1 MDHIESVPDSPYPA
15 LQIPCLSSEAYDG
28 LDFLT
33 YPERSGWDIDRLLN
47 GDFSGRPT
55 EETAAFLQNWL
66 FFGVLWEVFGPITKG
81 AKANYVQPQEGT
93 EHGVISVASL
103 DERMLE
109 LSSFI
114 ASYVQSAGLESGQ
127 IMGHRIETSLRT
139 VSRFCR
145 IATCNG
151 DPRPG
156 FAIWP
161 LTPEIDLSVRVLSQR
176 LAWTFSTSG
185 VNIILSSSTSFLQ
198 FPCAWLP
205 LARMHKAGWCPSE
218 VSMVEETFTSASAH
232 YVSQMERPPAAV
244 QRKHPDCTSKLCLAR
259 QLNEETY
266 RTAHTTD
273 ECDCQHY
280 GPVMDE
286 VVSIISA
293 GGIPLLS
300 ITPTRKEPFLKVEV
314 EKYTEGKKYI
324 AFSHVWSDGLGNPT
338 ANTLP
343 LCQLH
348 RLGDLL
354 DGLVSGISSLDLVN
368 RLAFKELWKKKFH
381 GPSLLFWMD
390 TMCIPVAEEL
400 KDLRTKSIKS
410 MKAVYERAFRVLVLD
425 SDIQGCSSAD
435 YTQAFMRIRM
445 SAWMRRLWTLN
456 EGVLAYQLVVKFGDG
471 FLDVQ
476 EANEKHQK
484 EAYGSEPANTKGT
497 FGNPMRDADS
507 FHWKFR
513 LLRIN
518 VISDPDPRMVRR
530 TTQSI
535 VSPEAKRCF
544 AIMEAFSAALYRTT
558 SKEKDEMLC
567 FASLIGWDTTLIK
580 GLEFEDHMHA
590 LLSTERQLP
599 QGMLFLAGPRMS
611 QPGWRWAINRFGN
624 CGAARLNVK
633 SDDMTPGIVTED
645 GFVVEYPALS
655 LPVNYTRDNFQNATV
670 TTDLGNGFTA
680 IMEISRHDEGISRAK
695 YEYESGG
702 DQYDRLYILFWDAA
716 NALTPRAPL
725 PAAVISGPSDEDLE
739 KEVVVYRLE
748 FLAYLE
754 VLEKTSKG
762 FSEAKVGDVAQRIHF
777 RHHQSDSVA
786 RLHWIY
792 LGSPLLC
799 GNDHQCNR
807 AIDF

>member
-1 MDHIESVPDSPYPA
+1 MDHVESVPDSPYPP
-15 LQIPCLSSEAYDG
+15 LKILCLSSEPYDE

-33 YPERSGWDIDRLLN
+33 YPERSGWDIDRLFA
-47 GDFSGRPT
+47 GDFSEHSA
-55 EETAAFLQNWL
+55 EETATFLQNWL
-66 FFGVLWEVFGPITKG
+66 YFGVLWEVFCHISKG
-81 AKANYVQPQEGT
+81 AKSNYVQPQEGT
-93 EHGVISVASL
+93 EHGIITVASL
-103 DERMLE
+103 DEQILE

-114 ASYVQSAGLESGQ
+114 ALYVGSSNLAAKHG
-127 IMGHRIETSLRT
+127 IGHRIETSLRT

-145 IATCNG
+145 IATCEG

-156 FAIWP
+156 FATWP
-161 LTPEIDLSVRVLSQR
+161 LSPEIDLSVRTLSQR
-176 LAWTFSTSG
+176 LAWSFATNG
-185 VNIILSSSTSFLQ
+185 VNMVLGSSTGSLQ

-205 LARMHKAGWCPSE
+205 LAGMNDSGWCPSE
-218 VSMVEETFTSASAH
+218 VSMVGETFTSASAH
-232 YVSQMERPPAAV
+232 YVSQMERPPAAS

-266 RTAHTTD
+266 RTAHTSD

-286 VVSIISA
+286 VVSIIEA
-293 GGIPLLS
+293 GGVPLLS
-300 ITPTRKEPFLKVEV
+300 ITPIKKEPFLKVEV

-343 LCQLH
+343 HCQLS
-348 RLGDLL
+348 RLRDLL

-390 TMCIPVAEEL
+390 TLCIPVAEEL
-400 KDLRTKSIKS
+400 KELRTKSIKS

-425 SDIQGCSSAD
+425 ADIQGCSSTD

-456 EGVLAYQLVVKFGDG
+456 EGVLAYQLVVKFADG

-476 EANEKHQK
+476 EATEKHQK
-484 EAYGSEPANTKGT
+484 EVYSSELANVKGT
-497 FGNPMRDADS
+497 FGTPMRDADS
-507 FHWKFR
+507 FQWKFR

-530 TTQSI
+530 TTQSLA
-535 VSPEAKRCF
+535 SPEAKRCF

-611 QPGWRWAINRFGN
+611 QPGWRWAINRFAN
-624 CGAARLNVK
+624 CGATRLNVK
-633 SDDMTPGIVTED
+633 SDDMTPGIVGEN
-645 GFVVEYPALS
+645 GFIVEFPALT
-655 LPVNYTRDNFQNATV
+655 LPASYTRDNFQKIIV
-670 TTDLGNGFTA
+670 TTDLADGVSA
-680 IMEISRHDEGISRAK
+680 KIEISRHDEGIDRVK
-695 YEYESGG
+695 YDDESDYDGE
-702 DQYDRLYILFWDAA
+702 DRLYVLFWDSV
-716 NALTPRAPL
+716 NALAPRAPL
-725 PAAVISGPSDEDLE
+725 PAAVISGPIDEDLE
-739 KEVVVYRLE
+739 KEEVVYRFE
-748 FLAYLE
+748 FLAYFE
-754 VLEKTSKG
+754 VLEKRMGGTPAEK
-762 FSEAKVGDVAQRIHF
+762 SEHVAELIRKKWTI
-777 RHHQSDSVA
+777 
-786 RLHWIY
+786 
-792 LGSPLLC
+792 G
-799 GNDHQCNR
+799 
-807 AIDF
+807 

>member
-1 MDHIESVPDSPYPA
+1 MDHVESLPDSPYPR

-33 YPERSGWDIDRLLN
+33 YPERSGWDIDRLLD
-47 GDFSGRPT
+47 GDFSEHPG
-55 EETAAFLQNWL
+55 EKTAAFLQNWL
-66 FFGVLWEVFGPITKG
+66 FFGVLWEVFGPINKG
-81 AKANYVQPQEGT
+81 AKANYVQPEEGT
-93 EHGVISVASL
+93 EHGVISIATL
-103 DERMLE
+103 DEQILE

-114 ASYVQSAGLESGQ
+114 AAYVQSAGITAGQ
-127 IMGHRIETSLRT
+127 EVGRRIETSLRT
-139 VSRFCR
+139 VSQFSR
-145 IATCNG
+145 IATCEG

-156 FAIWP
+156 FATWP
-161 LTPEIDLSVRVLSQR
+161 LSPEIDLSVRALSQR
-176 LAWTFSTSG
+176 LSWAFSTCG
-185 VNIILSSSTSFLQ
+185 VNIVLRHSTNSLQ
-198 FPCAWLP
+198 FPCAWFP
-205 LARMHKAGWCPSE
+205 LARMHEAGWCPSE
-218 VSMVEETFTSASAH
+218 VAMVEETFTSASAH
-232 YVSQMERPPAAV
+232 YVSQMQRPPAAI
-244 QRKHPDCTSKLCLAR
+244 QRQHPDCTSKLCQAR
-259 QLNEETY
+259 QLNEAIY
-266 RTAHTTD
+266 RTAHTTND
-273 ECDCQHY
+273 CDCQHY

-286 VVSIISA
+286 VVSIIAA
-293 GGIPLLS
+293 GGVPLLS
-300 ITPTRKEPFLKVEV
+300 ITPTKKEPFLKVEV
-314 EKYTEGKKYI
+314 EKYTEGKRYI

-343 LCQLH
+343 HCQLL
-348 RLGDLL
+348 RLRDLL
-354 DGLVSGISSLDLVN
+354 DGLVSRISSLDLVN

-400 KDLRTKSIKS
+400 KELRTKSIKS

-456 EGVLAYQLVVKFGDG
+456 EGVLAYQLVVKFADG

-476 EANEKHQK
+476 EANEKYQK
-484 EAYGSEPANTKGT
+484 EVYGSNLANVKGT
-497 FGNPMRDADS
+497 FGTPIRDADS

-535 VSPEAKRCF
+535 TTPEAKRCF

-567 FASLIGWDTTLIK
+567 FASLIGWDTTRIK
-580 GLEFEDHMHA
+580 GLDFQDHMHA

-633 SDDMTPGIVTED
+633 FDDMTPGIVTED
-645 GFVVEYPALS
+645 GFVVEYPALA
-655 LPVNYTRDNFQNATV
+655 LPASYTRDNFQSTTV

-680 IMEISRHDEGISRAK
+680 IVRIVRHDEGISHTK
-695 YEYESGG
+695 YENEFDDDHY
-702 DQYDRLYILFWDAA
+702 DQLYVLFWDAV
-716 NALTPRAPL
+716 NAFAPRAPL
-725 PAAVISGPSDEDLE
+725 PAAVISGRNDEDLV
-739 KEVVVYRLE
+739 KDAVVYRFE
-748 FLAYLE
+748 FLAYVE
-754 VLEKTSKG
+754 VLEKA
-762 FSEAKVGDVAQRIHF
+762 SEDVLKEKVTDVAQLVKKKWTI
-777 RHHQSDSVA
+777 
-786 RLHWIY
+786 
-792 LGSPLLC
+792 G
-799 GNDHQCNR
+799 
-807 AIDF
+807 